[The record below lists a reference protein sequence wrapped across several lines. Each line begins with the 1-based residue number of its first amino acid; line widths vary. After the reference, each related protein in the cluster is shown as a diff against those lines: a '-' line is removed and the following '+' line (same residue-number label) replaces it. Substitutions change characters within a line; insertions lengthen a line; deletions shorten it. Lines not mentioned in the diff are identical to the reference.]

1 MQTPRP
7 PYRGGVLDE
16 PRPGQEKSYM
26 ANNDSQ
32 IYGYELLQY
41 GLPNYAL
48 MKMLYDCGGTITIP
62 ELRMN
67 INLKDL
73 KESFY
78 NNLIPNLIIRCL
90 RNFGIKAYTDE
101 DLLKSIAKRAS
112 ISTGKKYHFDYQD
125 KIKNK
130 INASI
135 PNEWYIEISLDI
147 SLLSFYRSA
156 IWLKDNK
163 YQGINEKRGITENKV
178 ETFRA
183 LLESPQ
189 IDEEAKKW
197 RAIAATL
204 TKVVERRAALAVAQK
219 WEGATHIQIYDSL
232 FPQKS
237 SKSPATKNSYISRLM
252 TKAKE
257 IAEKNPPLKICKNT

>member
-1 MQTPRP
+1 M
-7 PYRGGVLDE
+7 DE

-48 MKMLYDCGGTITIP
+48 MKILYDCGGTITIP

-101 DLLKSIAKRAS
+101 ALLKSIVKRAS
-112 ISTGKKYHFDYQD
+112 ISTGKKYHFDYQAQ
-125 KIKNK
+125 IKNK
-130 INASI
+130 FNTSI
-135 PNEWYIEISLDI
+135 PARWYIEISLDT
-147 SLLSFYRSA
+147 SLISFYRST
-156 IWLKDNK
+156 IWLKDNN
-163 YQGINEKRGITENKV
+163 YQGINEKRGITEPQV

-183 LLESPQ
+183 LLNSPQ
-189 IDEEAKKW
+189 IDDEAQKW
-197 RAIAATL
+197 IDFAATQ
-204 TKVVERRAALAVAQK
+204 KKIGAQRAALAAAKRWKGLTLV
-219 WEGATHIQIYDSL
+219 QIYDEIYPSHIDNEPTSKK
-232 FPQKS
+232 PQ
-237 SKSPATKNSYISRLM
+237 IRRLLRR
-252 TKAKE
+252 AKE
-257 IAEKNPPLKICKNT
+257 LSEVNSSLKIC